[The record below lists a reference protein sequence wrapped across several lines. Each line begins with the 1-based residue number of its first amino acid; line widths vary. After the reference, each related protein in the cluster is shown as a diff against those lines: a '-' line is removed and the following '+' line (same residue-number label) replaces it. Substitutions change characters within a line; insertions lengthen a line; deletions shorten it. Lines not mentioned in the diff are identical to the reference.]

1 MAEQKYETLKI
12 NALNTWG
19 EKGNITFEIN
29 PSNGYCKLTHFP
41 KETGARVIGV
51 SMELKTVGILAKLI
65 KRLANSKEEL
75 KYTIDQTTKPKDGE
89 DYINGVIALAKR
101 NNDVYIAIKKDYES
115 PANATK
121 IDIPLYHT
129 LAINDEGPS
138 KELFSKLLALS
149 YADLLEGLVNNFKRE
164 SNHSNT
170 EEEPYTEISN
180 IDALTTWGDK
190 GYVVGSIKNGHP
202 RLTYFFKDNNGKD
215 RKFITAAMDIK
226 TFGVVG
232 YIFKLL
238 SNTKLDTKY
247 TLECFTRDLET
258 KNKILACVLII
269 SRVNNEIFINIK
281 KEHNSSDNLVKLEPS
296 RLNKIKENNEDI
308 TKSFYID
315 NLALVYSN
323 IIRNS
328 ILIYKPS
335 KFNVPNSKRK
345 EQSNKPAEYGD
356 TDL

>member
-1 MAEQKYETLKI
+1 MAEQKYETLRI
-12 NALNTWG
+12 NALSTWG
-19 EKGNITFEIN
+19 EKGNISFDIN
-29 PSNGYCKLTHFP
+29 PTSGYCKLTYFP
-41 KETGARVIGV
+41 KDEGNRVIGV
-51 SMELKTVGILAKLI
+51 SMELKTVGVLAKLV

-75 KYTIDQTTKPKDGE
+75 KYTIDQTTKPREGDS
-89 DYINGVIALAKR
+89 YINGVIALAKR

-121 IDIPLYHT
+121 IDIPIYHT

-138 KELFSKLLALS
+138 KELFSKLLTLS
-149 YADLLEGLVNNFKRE
+149 YADLLEGLVNNFKRK
-164 SNHSNT
+164 SITHND
-170 EEEPYTEISN
+170 EEPYTEISS
-180 IDALTTWGDK
+180 IDALTTWGEK

-202 RLTYFFKDNNGKD
+202 RLTYFDRGNKDNK
-215 RKFITAAMDIK
+215 KFITAAMDIK

-247 TLECFTRDLET
+247 TLECFTKDLET
-258 KNKILACVLII
+258 KKKILACVLII

-281 KEHNSSDNLVKLEPS
+281 KEHTSTDNIVKLEAS
-296 RLNKIKENNEDI
+296 RVNKVKENNEDI
-308 TKSFYID
+308 SKSFYTD

-328 ILIYKPS
+328 ILTYKPS

-345 EQSNKPAEYGD
+345 DQSSKPSEYGD